1 MFNVNYADD
10 CPCTA
15 SPPTLCYSSKGH
27 ASMCQAILIPSY
39 QSWNHARW
47 TAQEI
52 VSMQQCYADRYPDA
66 TKVDRAVWRGSTTG
80 ETQSPQLNTWTDL
93 QRVRLAVLGR
103 AYRDDLDVELTKV
116 VQLTDDQGT
125 AVRRLFGNA
134 GFDGSKRMRPEDYQQ
149 YRAVIDVD
157 GNSWSSRFLELLCQ
171 NSIVI
176 KQDTPYHEF
185 FSGSVNAGGHYVNVK
200 HDLSDLVQ
208 KVRWV
213 KRQAATQEGSARLRK
228 MVQRANQVCRDIML
242 KDALAMVLL
251 EGWMTLA
258 NWTAPDVNI
267 AELATNL
274 KLVPLDPSMP
284 AGVRCPQ

>member
-1 MFNVNYADD
+1 
-10 CPCTA
+10 
-15 SPPTLCYSSKGH
+15 
-27 ASMCQAILIPSY
+27 
-39 QSWNHARW
+39 
-47 TAQEI
+47 
-52 VSMQQCYADRYPDA
+52 MQQCYADRYPDA

-80 ETQSPQLNTWTDL
+80 EAQSPQLNTWTDL

-176 KQDTPYHEF
+176 KQDTPYREF

-228 MVQRANQVCRDIML
+228 MVQRANQVCRDTML